1 MVKVKICGITNL
13 DDALVATELGADALG
28 FVFADSPRRIVLEQV
43 QDIAAGLPP
52 FVCKVGVFVD
62 SGFEEIQRAISIGS
76 LDLVQLHGSE
86 DPDLCRLLAPRVV
99 KSFRVKDESVL
110 DLLSR
115 YEVRAYLFDT
125 YNKVLKG
132 GTGQVFD
139 WDIAKRATE
148 KGRIIL
154 SGGLNPDNVMQAVCD
169 VRPYAVDVSSG
180 VESRP
185 GKKDHQ
191 KLRSFIQAA
200 KGA

>member
-1 MVKVKICGITNL
+1 MKVKICGITNL

-28 FVFADSPRRIVLEQV
+28 FVFADSPRRIVLDQV
-43 QDIAAGLPP
+43 QEIAAGLPP

>member
-1 MVKVKICGITNL
+1 MKVKICGITNL

-28 FVFADSPRRIVLEQV
+28 FVFADSPRRIVLDQV
-43 QDIAAGLPP
+43 QEIAAGLPP

-139 WDIAKRATE
+139 WDIAKSATE